1 MPHRCYPNVCGPG
14 QTLLAFIRSTICL
27 KANST
32 SSVRLQSSA
41 TRSKS
46 EANDANR
53 LIGPSIFIPFSQPW
67 AFIGRLKIAVKAL
80 SVLRP
85 RSPVRSCRSNHACI
99 ARGRFHAFHVAVH
112 LGKVLSQRELEETEI
127 ALVNW
132 ENYIVVQPLT
142 SIPSDFA
149 HSLETS
155 GCNHSFLFP

>member
-1 MPHRCYPNVCGPG
+1 LGFHR
-14 QTLLAFIRSTICL
+14 LAEDSRKSFVGFEAEISRAILPFQS
-27 KANST
+27 
-32 SSVRLQSSA
+32 RLP
-41 TRSKS
+41 T
-46 EANDANR
+46 
-53 LIGPSIFIPFSQPW
+53 
-67 AFIGRLKIAVKAL
+67 
-80 SVLRP
+80 
-85 RSPVRSCRSNHACI
+85 ACI